1 MATYLHFAPAVA
13 LAVALGPR
21 RVGWRW
27 MVAGAVCGVM
37 PDLDFLSIKMGFDRY
52 SGTYGHRGF
61 THSLGFA
68 LLIGLLAALWPAA
81 SAPGWRRR
89 AGRGA
94 FLALCTASHPLL
106 DSLFDVGI
114 CSAWFW
120 PLDAARHCFDWRP
133 VPMQG
138 VALFGEERFLIELQ
152 WIAVP
157 LLVLANV
164 GMLAR
169 RGWSGVLERLRRR
182 QQTPLNAVP
191 RVGAESW
198 AGPRQRR
205 QQRAQAMQAV
215 GRAWMAARTSGGGTF
230 PLNTG

>member
-21 RVGWRW
+21 RVGWRL
-27 MVAGAVCGVM
+27 MVAGALCGVM
-37 PDLDFLSIKMGFDRY
+37 PDLDFVSVTMGFDRY

-68 LLIGLLAALWPAA
+68 LLIGLLGALWPAD
-81 SAPGWRRR
+81 GWRRR
-89 AGRGA
+89 VGRGA

-114 CSAWFW
+114 CSAWLW
-120 PLDAARHCFDWRP
+120 PLDGARHCLDWRP

-138 VALFGEERFLIELQ
+138 VALFGEERFLLELQ
-152 WIAVP
+152 WIGVP

-164 GMLAR
+164 GMLLRHLGARWTGWAR
-169 RGWSGVLERLRRR
+169 RSTPRPVPVPAPLTTTAEAQGPRARRR
-182 QQTPLNAVP
+182 QRVRYMNAVALAWMG
-191 RVGAESW
+191 R
-198 AGPRQRR
+198 
-205 QQRAQAMQAV
+205 RAQ
-215 GRAWMAARTSGGGTF
+215 R
-230 PLNTG
+230 L